1 MKKSKGYF
9 TRCLSLLLIIKKV
22 FHVEH
27 FFMINTTF

>member
-1 MKKSKGYF
+1 MKKSNDYF

-27 FFMINTTF
+27 FFYD

>member
-27 FFMINTTF
+27 FFND